1 MIFLDFY
8 RKPLDH
14 PVTSQIK
21 MIDMSQRKPVP
32 VLSQPPIPGESG
44 EASRRTSLVPSRPET
59 ATKKEPKY
67 SPVTFEEVAKR
78 SLVNSPRSAAG
89 SARGRREYIH
99 DGKKN

>member
-1 MIFLDFY
+1 MSF
-8 RKPLDH
+8 RVPLDH

-32 VLSQPPIPGESG
+32 VLQQPPIPGES
-44 EASRRTSLVPSRPET
+44 ANSSRRGSLVPSRPET

-78 SLVNSPRSAAG
+78 SLVNSPRSAG
-89 SARGRREYIH
+89 SKGRRKSY
-99 DGKKN
+99 